1 MHRVRIM
8 GKIGARI
15 AADLARIVLSGW
27 HAYPP
32 ATAPERVA

>member
-8 GKIGARI
+8 EKIGARN
-15 AADLARIVLSGW
+15 AADLARIVLSGG

-32 ATAPERVA
+32 ATAPEMVA